1 MGGGILGLGLGILG
15 IRVVLKEA
23 LDVVSETEM
32 DHRSCRDQSLD
43 GGARLYLSGA
53 AGFGGRMVP
62 STGASSDE
70 SVLGSSDLFR
80 SAGSNSAGGFAS
92 RFGRADSE
100 QGASADSGRSLE
112 QFESLYSLIKNECPE
127 NQKLK
132 VGILQKDKNEG
143 PMVDEWGS
151 FFSNKKLD
159 YDIVDISS
167 SISPILALKD
177 SQEIVIIICDYI
189 ILFLETY

>member
-1 MGGGILGLGLGILG
+1 MLFWLVIKKVCISGYSITDALLVQILEN
-15 IRVVLKEA
+15 LK
-23 LDVVSETEM
+23 
-32 DHRSCRDQSLD
+32 
-43 GGARLYLSGA
+43 
-53 AGFGGRMVP
+53 
-62 STGASSDE
+62 
-70 SVLGSSDLFR
+70 
-80 SAGSNSAGGFAS
+80 AS
-92 RFGRADSE
+92 REGLEVVTLGRDK
-100 QGASADSGRSLE
+100 DSGRSLE

-167 SISPILALKD
+167 SISPILALKG

>member
-1 MGGGILGLGLGILG
+1 LLFWLVIKKVCISGYSITDALLVQILEN
-15 IRVVLKEA
+15 LK
-23 LDVVSETEM
+23 
-32 DHRSCRDQSLD
+32 
-43 GGARLYLSGA
+43 
-53 AGFGGRMVP
+53 
-62 STGASSDE
+62 
-70 SVLGSSDLFR
+70 
-80 SAGSNSAGGFAS
+80 AS
-92 RFGRADSE
+92 REGLEVVTLGRDK
-100 QGASADSGRSLE
+100 DSGRSLE

-143 PMVDEWGS
+143 PMVDEWSS